1 MIKNG
6 KRHRIAFVIVFL
18 ISVLYFFRY
27 VQINS
32 AYHKLQTGFDEIYYI
47 GEEIPLEENYI
58 DISLQARGYSICAN
72 ALEIVDT
79 VEYVT
84 DMGLLVDERQASLPE
99 RLALVSATIRRTE
112 GIDECL
118 PVLLFEMYGND
129 FYTIVDFELFNQIN
143 VETVQASLG
152 VALPKASEQTVIIP
166 FRLDRDNFNFYTWN
180 HLDNYP
186 LSMRLTY
193 GPARIIIYLT
203 EK

>member
-79 VEYVT
+79 VEYF
-84 DMGLLVDERQASLPE
+84 LL
-99 RLALVSATIRRTE
+99 
-112 GIDECL
+112 
-118 PVLLFEMYGND
+118 
-129 FYTIVDFELFNQIN
+129 
-143 VETVQASLG
+143 
-152 VALPKASEQTVIIP
+152 
-166 FRLDRDNFNFYTWN
+166 
-180 HLDNYP
+180 
-186 LSMRLTY
+186 
-193 GPARIIIYLT
+193 
-203 EK
+203 